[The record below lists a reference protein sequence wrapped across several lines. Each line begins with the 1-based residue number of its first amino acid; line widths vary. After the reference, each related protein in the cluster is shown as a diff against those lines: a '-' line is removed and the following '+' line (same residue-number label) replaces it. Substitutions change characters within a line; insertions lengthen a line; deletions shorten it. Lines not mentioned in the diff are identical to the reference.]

1 MGSNHRVLYVEE
13 NHDKDGYTIAWSRL
27 NLQGCKLRARNY
39 CMFEKSIDIGPK
51 NSTIDIFDGDDSF
64 R

>member
-1 MGSNHRVLYVEE
+1 MNTSELLSG
-13 NHDKDGYTIAWSRL
+13 TIISFPLIFRL

>member
-1 MGSNHRVLYVEE
+1 
-13 NHDKDGYTIAWSRL
+13 
-27 NLQGCKLRARNY
+27 
-39 CMFEKSIDIGPK
+39 MFEKSIDIGPK